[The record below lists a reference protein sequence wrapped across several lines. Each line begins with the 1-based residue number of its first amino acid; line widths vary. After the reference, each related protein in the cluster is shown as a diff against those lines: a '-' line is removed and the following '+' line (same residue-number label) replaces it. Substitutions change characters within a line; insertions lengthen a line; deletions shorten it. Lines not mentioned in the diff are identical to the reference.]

1 MQVHDMAMPA
11 KTSRRNLPE
20 SGIMCRRWAGDSSP
34 RFVVGIVHGLGEH
47 AQRYEHVAKYFVDQ
61 GATVIA
67 MDQRGHGRTGG
78 SLPHFDTLVEDVKQ
92 LEGYLETSYPG
103 IPIFLYGQSLGG
115 SVVVNYILR
124 NQNRLS
130 GAIATSPL
138 LRTASPPPAWKL
150 MIAKLLGKAWPTLT
164 LSTDINP
171 KELSHDPAAAEA
183 YQKDPIVHQRVSAAL
198 GLSMLEAGE
207 WAIENAH
214 QLTTPLL
221 LMHGTGDRITSCPA
235 SREFASR
242 SKDSCRWIEWP
253 DLYHDMHWEPERIQ
267 LFECMQRFIDERIPQ
282 FAH

>member
-1 MQVHDMAMPA
+1 
-11 KTSRRNLPE
+11 
-20 SGIMCRRWAGDSSP
+20 
-34 RFVVGIVHGLGEH
+34 
-47 AQRYEHVAKYFVDQ
+47 
-61 GATVIA
+61 
-67 MDQRGHGRTGG
+67 
-78 SLPHFDTLVEDVKQ
+78 
-92 LEGYLETSYPG
+92 
-103 IPIFLYGQSLGG
+103 
-115 SVVVNYILR
+115 
-124 NQNRLS
+124 
-130 GAIATSPL
+130 
-138 LRTASPPPAWKL
+138 

>member
-1 MQVHDMAMPA
+1 MHVHDLALPT
-11 KTSRRNLPE
+11 KPNSRE
-20 SGIMCRRWAGDSSP
+20 SGIMCRRWVGDDPP

-47 AQRYEHVAKYFVDQ
+47 AQRFEHVAEFFVDQ

-67 MDQRGHGRTGG
+67 IDQRGHGRTGG
-78 SLPHFDTLVEDVKQ
+78 TLPHFDTLVEDVGR
-92 LEGYLETSYPG
+92 LEEYLVTSYPG
-103 IPIFLYGQSLGG
+103 VPIFLYGQSLGG

-124 NQNRLS
+124 KKNQLA

-138 LRTASPPPAWKL
+138 FRTTFPPPAWKL
-150 MIAKLLGKAWPTLT
+150 TVAKLLGKAWPTLT

-171 KELSHDPAAAEA
+171 SELSHDPAAAEA
-183 YQKDPIVHQRVSAAL
+183 YKKDPLVHQRVSAAL

-207 WAIENAH
+207 WAIDNAS
-214 QLTTPLL
+214 QLVTPLL

-242 SKDSCRWIEWP
+242 SNDKCRWIEWP

-267 LFECMQRFIDERIPQ
+267 LFECMQRFIDERIQ
-282 FAH
+282 KAVH

>member
-1 MQVHDMAMPA
+1 MHVHDLTLPT
-11 KTSRRNLPE
+11 KPNSRE
-20 SGIMCRRWAGDSSP
+20 SGLMCRRWVGDDPP

-47 AQRYEHVAKYFVDQ
+47 AQRYEHVAKHFVDQ

-67 MDQRGHGRTGG
+67 IDQRGHGRTGG
-78 SLPHFDTLVEDVKQ
+78 TLPHFDTLVEDVAR
-92 LEGYLETSYPG
+92 LEEYLVTSYPG
-103 IPIFLYGQSLGG
+103 VPIFLYGQSLGG

-124 NQNRLS
+124 KKNQLA

-138 LRTASPPPAWKL
+138 FRTTFPPPAWKL
-150 MIAKLLGKAWPTLT
+150 TVAKLLGKAWPTLT

-171 KELSHDPAAAEA
+171 SELSHDPAAAEA
-183 YQKDPIVHQRVSAAL
+183 YQKDPLVHQRVSAAL

-207 WAIENAH
+207 WAIDNAS
-214 QLTTPLL
+214 QLVTPLL

-242 SKDSCRWIEWP
+242 SNDKCRWMEWP

-267 LFECMQRFIDERIPQ
+267 LFECMQRFIDERMLQPV
-282 FAH
+282 H